1 MTIDYN
7 TQNGLRH
14 IQNVNSMI
22 NSFSRFPVSAK
33 YHDIFSQKQTKDEM
47 LQDKKYNNALCL
59 SDCPSLLLTIVIF
72 RRPAQSASCL
82 RGGDGRLRDM
92 GWNWNKFFNTNH

>member
-7 TQNGLRH
+7 TQNGSGH

-33 YHDIFSQKQTKDEM
+33 YHDIFSQKQTKDDM
-47 LQDKKYNNALCL
+47 LQGKKCNNPLCL
-59 SDCPSLLLTIVIF
+59 SDCPSLLFYNRHLEATSTERFLSVG
-72 RRPAQSASCL
+72 Q
-82 RGGDGRLRDM
+82 
-92 GWNWNKFFNTNH
+92 